1 MMPPAFSSAQVTRGV
16 AAGMPEKMELET
28 GVSTNVAIIYTHLPH
43 YREAVFKRLLG
54 WKRPRFT
61 IYTSQGTLEATI
73 KSFHGAD
80 IDDDSRLIKKGPFVW
95 QTNLWRVVLGPKERV
110 LVFLGNPY
118 ILSTWLY
125 ALAARLFTRK
135 VILYWTHGWTR
146 ESEGLKG
153 AFRSV
158 FYRLAHGL
166 LLYGERAK
174 RVGLGKGFAPDSMFV
189 IYNSLD
195 YETQKLC
202 RDALAHKFEGTPAS
216 EPYFVAIGRL
226 VPELALHV
234 AIDAL
239 AILRKIH
246 GTSVLLVIVGDGPER
261 ADLQARAKAAGVD
274 ARFLGAIYD
283 EAEIAPILGGA
294 TATVSPGKVGLAAMH
309 SLAYGTPVITHG
321 DPDFQMPEY
330 EAIRPGVTG
339 EFFARGDAASM
350 AQALLRRLV
359 RPRRREERQIAIG
372 DIEQCYTPEAQC
384 RAIERAI
391 ARFVPERA

>member
-1 MMPPAFSSAQVTRGV
+1 MA
-16 AAGMPEKMELET
+16 EKMELET
-28 GVSTNVAIIYTHLPH
+28 GASTNVAIIYTHLPH

-61 IYTSQGTLEATI
+61 IYTSQGTLESTI

-80 IDDDSRLIKKGPFVW
+80 IDYGSKLIKKGPFVW

-125 ALAARLFTRK
+125 AVGARLFTRK
-135 VILYWTHGWTR
+135 VVLYWTHGWTR

-174 RVGLGKGFAPDSMFV
+174 RVGQNKGFAPDSLFV

-195 YETQKLC
+195 YETQRAC
-202 RDALAHKFEGTPAS
+202 RDALAGRTGGASPA

-239 AILRKIH
+239 AILRKAH
-246 GTSVLLVIVGDGPER
+246 GRSIPLLVVGDGPQR
-261 ADLQARAKAAGVD
+261 ADLEARARAAGVD

-283 EAEIAPILGGA
+283 EAEIAPILAGA
-294 TATVSPGKVGLAAMH
+294 VATVSPGKVGLAAMH
-309 SLAYGTPVITHG
+309 SLAYGTPVVTHG

-339 EFFARGDAASM
+339 EVFARGDAASM
-350 AQALLRRLV
+350 AQALLRRLE
-359 RPRRREERQIAIG
+359 RPRRREERQLAIG
-372 DIEQCYTPEAQC
+372 DIEQSYTPDAQC

>member
-1 MMPPAFSSAQVTRGV
+1 MTPPAFRSAQVNPDVTASMSEETERD
-16 AAGMPEKMELET
+16 AAAS
-28 GVSTNVAIIYTHLPH
+28 VNVAIIYTHLPH

-54 WKRPRFT
+54 WKRPNFT
-61 IYTSQGTLEATI
+61 IYTSRGTLESTI

-95 QTNLWRVVLGPKERV
+95 QTNLWRVVLGRREQV

-125 ALAARLFTRK
+125 ALVARLFTRK
-135 VILYWTHGWTR
+135 VVLYWTHGWTR

-153 AFRSV
+153 AFRSI
-158 FYRLAHGL
+158 FYRLANGL

-174 RVGLGKGFAPDSMFV
+174 RVGLDKGFPSDSLFV

-195 YETQKLC
+195 YETQRAC
-202 RDALAHKFEGTPAS
+202 RDALAPPAQGAHA

-239 AILRKIH
+239 AILRKVH
-246 GTSVLLVIVGDGPER
+246 GASVPLVVVGDGPER
-261 ADLQARAKAAGVD
+261 AALEARARAAGVD
-274 ARFLGAIYD
+274 ARFLGAMYD
-283 EAEIAPILGGA
+283 EAEIAPILAGA
-294 TATVSPGKVGLAAMH
+294 VATVSPGKVGLAAMH

-330 EAIRPGVTG
+330 EAIRPGMTG
-339 EFFARGDAASM
+339 EVFDRGDAASM
-350 AQALLRRLV
+350 AQALQRRLE
-359 RPRRREERQIAIG
+359 RPRRGEERRLAIG
-372 DIEQCYTPEAQC
+372 DIERSYTPEAQC

-391 ARFVPERA
+391 ARFAPERA